1 MRIFGIFGGFA
12 GFAHAGPSSDHLCPA
27 PPPVPLSRTA
37 TVMQLGRVD
46 YSYRVRALKR
56 SGCNHPI
63 TLLIRATEALGD
75 DPRLTQAPTRS
86 PVADSDA
93 TP

>member
-12 GFAHAGPSSDHLCPA
+12 GFADAGPSSDHLCPA
-27 PPPVPLSRTA
+27 PPPVPLPRTA
-37 TVMQLGRVD
+37 IVMQLGRVD

-56 SGCNHPI
+56 NGCNHAI

-75 DPRLTQAPTRS
+75 SRLTQAPTRA